1 MKLELTKKKSLDLKA
16 QTLQANCDM
25 KKSKLIIETLK
36 VKKEQFK
43 NSDKSMQKPAGLKL
57 RSS

>member
-16 QTLQANCDM
+16 QALQAKCDM
-25 KKSKLIIETLK
+25 KKSELIIETLK

-43 NSDKSMQKPAGLKL
+43 NSDKSIQKLVDIKV